1 VGHPLIAGL
10 LAVSLAARRTV
21 WPTMSIVIGY
31 SSVVSVARL
40 VADLAAP
47 TGPARFGG
55 AGKRGNVV
63 IVFPVGESSPRFV
76 QARQHITCRARE
88 GRIEFG
94 VVSAADDKRVRF
106 N

>member
-1 VGHPLIAGL
+1 
-10 LAVSLAARRTV
+10 
-21 WPTMSIVIGY
+21 MSIVIGY

-55 AGKRGNVV
+55 AGSVAT
-63 IVFPVGESSPRFV
+63 SLSSSLSPRFV